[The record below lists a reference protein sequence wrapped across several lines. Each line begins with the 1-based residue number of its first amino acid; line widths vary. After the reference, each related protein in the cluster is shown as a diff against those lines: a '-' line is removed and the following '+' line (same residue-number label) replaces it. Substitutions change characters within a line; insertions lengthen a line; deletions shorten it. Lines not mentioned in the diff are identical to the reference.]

1 MSSPL
6 YRRYAQAYM
15 TQAAEAG
22 ALETADADVA
32 VLQNLLKES
41 REFRQF
47 IASPLFKAEKKASVM
62 QNLLNGHVSAQTL
75 TFVHFLIEK
84 GRIEHLSAILGAY
97 VLARDTQAGTVVAHV
112 KTATALDDSARTA
125 LISKLET
132 LTGRNIRLD
141 VQTDSSLIGGMVV
154 RVGDTVYDGSVRH
167 HLERLQ
173 ERLIHGTPSMN

>member
-6 YRRYAQAYM
+6 YRRYALAFM

-41 REFRQF
+41 RELRQF

-62 QNLLNGHVSAQTL
+62 QAVLGDHVSAQTHS
-75 TFVHFLIEK
+75 FVQFLITK
-84 GRIEHLSAILGAY
+84 GRIEHLASILSAY
-97 VLARDTQAGTVVAHV
+97 VSARDAEAGTVVAQV
-112 KTATALDDSARTA
+112 KTAIPLDAAAQTALTQ
-125 LISKLET
+125 KLET
-132 LTGRNIRLD
+132 LTGRNVRLET
-141 VQTDSSLIGGMVV
+141 QTDASLIGGMVV

-173 ERLIHGTPSMN
+173 ERLVHGAPTMN